1 MDHNQAIKLDAV
13 ERYLLEEMTP
23 QERDDFEEHYF
34 DCHDCATEL
43 RATAAFMDAA
53 EVELK
58 ANPVPQPKK
67 STNGGNSKSF
77 FASLWPTMLVW
88 SALAASLLVI
98 VYQNAVVFPR
108 FQTEIAELRTPEVL
122 PVVSLVRGNSRGA
135 EIATATISA
144 GDSVLLSLDIPTQD
158 RFNSYTCLVYSP
170 SGALLGK
177 VPVSAQAA
185 RDTIEIAVPGAGREP
200 GKYSVTVQ
208 GNTGGNTDG
217 STSGDLAAGH
227 TVVDLS
233 HDSFILSRHQ

>member
-1 MDHNQAIKLDAV
+1 MDHNQATKLDAV

-34 DCHDCATEL
+34 DCQDCAIEL
-43 RATAAFMDAA
+43 RVTAAFMDAA
-53 EVELK
+53 AQELK

-67 STNGGNSKSF
+67 ATNGGSNGKSF

-98 VYQNAVVFPR
+98 VYQNAIVFPR
-108 FQTEIAELRTPEVL
+108 FQTQIAELRAPEML

-135 EIATATISA
+135 EVATATIAA

-158 RFNSYTCLVYSP
+158 RFSSYTCLVYSP
-170 SGALLGK
+170 SGALLGR

-185 RDTIEIAVPGAGREP
+185 RDTIEISVPGAGREP

-208 GNTGGNTDG
+208 GNFEGNASSNVEANATG
-217 STSGDLAAGH
+217 
-227 TVVDLS
+227 VDLS
-233 HDSFILSRHQ
+233 HDSFILATHQ

>member
-53 EVELK
+53 GQELK

-67 STNGGNSKSF
+67 ATNGGNGKSF

-108 FQTEIAELRTPEVL
+108 FQTQIAELRAPEVL
-122 PVVSLVRGNSRGA
+122 PVVSLVRLVRPGL
-135 EIATATISA
+135 TAPI
-144 GDSVLLSLDIPTQD
+144 
-158 RFNSYTCLVYSP
+158 
-170 SGALLGK
+170 
-177 VPVSAQAA
+177 A
-185 RDTIEIAVPGAGREP
+185 RDGAPPDTR
-200 GKYSVTVQ
+200 SARRRN
-208 GNTGGNTDG
+208 NTGTTRE
-217 STSGDLAAGH
+217 S
-227 TVVDLS
+227 
-233 HDSFILSRHQ
+233 